1 MHQREAPVDEAPPCQ
16 AGSAD
21 QKALR
26 QALHVH
32 RWLMD
37 AMLQQFPLGSVNVFD
52 RELRYLFAAGT
63 GLEGVGL
70 SPASLIG
77 KRLAALSPADSVAFV
92 RPFYERA
99 FAGDVVVFEL
109 PVFGHSYTI

>member
-1 MHQREAPVDEAPPCQ
+1 MNRRTHAVRGGGAMHQRDAPIDEAPPCQ
-16 AGSAD
+16 DGSVD
-21 QKALR
+21 ERALR

-32 RWLMD
+32 RWLLD

-63 GLEGVGL
+63 GLERVGL

-77 KRLAALSPADSVAFV
+77 KRLEDLFPADAV
-92 RPFYERA
+92 
-99 FAGDVVVFEL
+99 
-109 PVFGHSYTI
+109 